1 MKQLRGL
8 DFDPRLKTKVSVGKQ
23 FPFER
28 DWFFSEEIP
37 HEKMQK
43 MATFQSVQ
51 ILNFFEVR
59 RGETACKVA
68 KLCANKYLALVP
80 FSLHRSFA
88 LSPSQTTANKPPA
101 SQAMIWIC
109 VRNSRSVN
117 SVVRA
122 FFTLIRNL
130 DLSKACVASIIE
142 MKRQTLYLHGWNG
155 KNASSKLATPSG
167 LNWVNN

>member
-43 MATFQSVQ
+43 MATFQRVQ
-51 ILNFFEVR
+51 ILNFFRVR

-101 SQAMIWIC
+101 SQAMRWIC
-109 VRNSRSVN
+109 VRN
-117 SVVRA
+117 VRRPS
-122 FFTLIRNL
+122 LLYPYPKLRPL
-130 DLSKACVASIIE
+130 RDWSKSIGGGGPE
-142 MKRQTLYLHGWNG
+142 HRGGGSWGFEPCARGGSCKFQLPLGGGSPYF
-155 KNASSKLATPSG
+155 
-167 LNWVNN
+167 